1 MCAAGGWLLAAAVWR
16 FPRPLRRGARRVA
29 WRPSPRFVSGGGP
42 ELRAARPRE
51 CELNPEGRGGRR
63 AARGHL
69 SRPELRG
76 GRERGW
82 GCVSERVR
90 ELSARADV
98 ELRVRAAEVRLDGL
112 GGHEQRLRD
121 LAVGQSIGCHAGGAV
136 LARGE
141 RVPPA

>member
-69 SRPELRG
+69 SRPALRGGRGAAGGHLSRPELGG
-76 GRERGW
+76 GRERGGGW
-82 GCVSERVR
+82 GSERVGER
-90 ELSARADV
+90 SAGADV
-98 ELRVRAAEVRLDGL
+98 ELRVRAAEVRL
-112 GGHEQRLRD
+112 
-121 LAVGQSIGCHAGGAV
+121 
-136 LARGE
+136 
-141 RVPPA
+141 